1 MKFAKFVFPRD
12 RVCDIPV
19 ADSIHRELEQEL
31 VPEWRA
37 KYLDYKTGKK
47 KVKAITRALQKAQ
60 RSPHVGAHR
69 YPTPQIRGALHA
81 LTSSNPDKQLDA
93 EEDVPLTTQRGNAK
107 PASITRSTPVPR
119 TERQPLRTP
128 GSRFSENVGSYG
140 SILATPPQQHYIP
153 GSDTASFEL
162 PDPAIDPDD
171 EYLSHAETADRT
183 NAPRTPS
190 PVMDRRNIG
199 TLNPSPSQSGPAPSP
214 DRRPQSEPRANYQSP
229 ASDSL
234 TRVSSSKRTSQL
246 LRRVF
251 TAEGDTSARRSQL
264 ESSAGAE
271 LDRRQDEFFH
281 FLDSELDKIDAFY
294 VMKEQE
300 ATEKLRVLRQQ
311 LHIMRDQRI
320 QEVLGAKKVSKNNNA
335 EAQQRANAFAK
346 LNGSLLKDTFVGKGR
361 FGKNSEALAEMAT
374 PGIHP
379 EDREFIVNRRDFMRR
394 QDPPNQEV
402 SYRSAKRKL
411 KHALQEFYRGV
422 ELLKGYAYLNRT
434 AFRKINKKY
443 DKAVNARPPLRFMS
457 EKVNKASFV
466 QSEVIES
473 LMVAVEDLYA
483 RYFERGNRKI
493 AVSKLRHTIN
503 KSGDFSPNTFRSGL
517 LLMGGVLFSVKALV
531 DATSNLHADEVATQ
545 VQTSYLLQIYGGY
558 FLIVFHVLLFCL
570 DCMIWTKSKIN
581 HAFVF
586 EYDSRHTLEWRQLLE
601 IPSFFFFLMGLF
613 MWLNFS
619 WYNDMYIYWP
629 VVLIGLTVFIVF
641 LPARVLYHRSRKWF
655 AFSNWRLLL
664 AGIYPVE
671 FRDFFLGDMYCSQT
685 YAMGNI
691 ELFFCLYA
699 SYWDYP
705 PKCNSSH
712 SRLLGFFQ
720 CLPSVWRAFQ
730 CIRRYSDTKNAFPHL
745 LNLGKYIF
753 GVLYYATLSMYR
765 IDLQTRFQATFITFA
780 LLNAVY
786 TSVWDLIMDWSLGNP
801 YAKNPMLREVLA
813 FRRVWVYYAAMV
825 LDVVV
830 RFNWIFYAIFIRN
843 IQQSALL
850 SFMVSVS
857 EVCRR
862 GVWSIFRVEN
872 EHCTN
877 VLLFRA
883 SRDVPLP
890 YDIPSPAAA
899 LDGAPEDLQLQ
910 DSQHPS
916 TPFMAPGDVE
926 HGTPSVS
933 SMRARHRRPSV
944 TISRVGTIVA
954 SAHAQDFERRRL
966 PNYLSSASVGQD
978 MAHDDSTDE
987 DDEVD
992 LSTDEDSGS
1001 HVTETYEGQQS
1012 RPGSERRDM
1021 MGRIVE

>member
-1 MKFAKFVFPRD
+1 MKFAK
-12 RVCDIPV
+12 
-19 ADSIHRELEQEL
+19 ELEQEL

-47 KVKAITRALQKAQ
+47 KVKAVTRALQKAH
-60 RSPHVGAHR
+60 RSPRAPSYR
-69 YPTPQIRGALHA
+69 QSTPQARGAA
-81 LTSSNPDKQLDA
+81 QFSLTPSNTDKALDA
-93 EEDVPLTTQRGNAK
+93 TETNDPSTPRGGTK
-107 PASITRSTPVPR
+107 PPSVARSTPIPR
-119 TERQPLRTP
+119 SERQPLRTP
-128 GSRFSENVGSYG
+128 GSRFSEHVGSYG
-140 SILATPPQQHYIP
+140 SILATPPPQ
-153 GSDTASFEL
+153 GTAASDAASFEL
-162 PDPAIDPDD
+162 PDPALDPDEEYMPPD
-171 EYLSHAETADRT
+171 ENEDRSRT
-183 NAPRTPS
+183 VRTPS
-190 PVMDRRNIG
+190 PVMDRH
-199 TLNPSPSQSGPAPSP
+199 TTFSTSPSQPMADTPP
-214 DRRPQSEPRANYQSP
+214 VERRPGLEHRPSYQSP
-229 ASDSL
+229 LSGAL
-234 TRVSSSKRTSQL
+234 TRTTSTKRGSHI

-251 TAEGDTSARRSQL
+251 SNTEGDIGGKRSQPDGS
-264 ESSAGAE
+264 EV
-271 LDRRQDEFFH
+271 DKRQDEFFE
-281 FLDSELDKIDAFY
+281 FLDSELTKIDSFY
-294 VMKEQE
+294 QMKEQE
-300 ATEKLRVLRQQ
+300 ATDKLGILRQQ

-320 QEVLGAKKVSKNNNA
+320 QEVLMAKRGAKGDGPD
-335 EAQQRANAFAK
+335 AQQRPNGFVK
-346 LNGSLLKDTFVGKGR
+346 LNSHRLKDTLVGKNR

-374 PGIHP
+374 PGMHAQ
-379 EDREFIVNRRDFMRR
+379 DREFISNRRDFMRR
-394 QDPPNQEV
+394 QEPPSQEV

-443 DKAVNARPPLRFMS
+443 DKAVNARPPLRYMS
-457 EKVNKASFV
+457 DKVNKAAFV

-493 AVSKLRHTIN
+493 AVSKLRHTIK
-503 KSGDFSPNTFRSGL
+503 KSGDYSPNTFRSGL
-517 LLMGGVLFSVKALV
+517 LLMGGTLFSIKGLV
-531 DATSNLHADEVATQ
+531 DATKKLRTAEIEKQ

-558 FLIVFHVLLFCL
+558 FLIVFHVLLFCM
-570 DCMIWTKSKIN
+570 DCLIWTKSKIN
-581 HAFVF
+581 YAFVF
-586 EYDSRHTLEWRQLLE
+586 EYDSRHTLEWRQYLE

-619 WYNDMYIYWP
+619 WINDMYIYWP
-629 VVLIGLTVFIVF
+629 VVLIGLTVIIIF

-699 SYWDYP
+699 SYWGNP
-705 PKCNSSH
+705 PHCNSTH

-720 CLPSVWRAFQ
+720 CLPSIWRAFQ
-730 CIRRYSDTKNAFPHL
+730 CIRRYLDTRNAFPHL

-765 IDLQTRFQATFITFA
+765 IDLQTRFQASFITFA

-813 FRRVWVYYAAMV
+813 FRRVWVYYVAMV
-825 LDVVV
+825 LDVVI
-830 RFNWIFYAIFIRN
+830 RFNWIYYAIFIRN

-850 SFMVSVS
+850 SFMVSFS

-862 GVWSIFRVEN
+862 GIWSIFRVEN

-890 YDIPSPAAA
+890 YDLPVPAAA
-899 LDGAPEDLQLQ
+899 PLDGSPEDVQLQ
-910 DSQHPS
+910 EQQHAAVS
-916 TPFMAPGDVE
+916 TPFMSPGDVE
-926 HGTPSVS
+926 HGTPSTS
-933 SMRARHRRPSV
+933 SMRARNRRPSV
-944 TISRVGTIVA
+944 GLSRVGTIVA
-954 SAHAQDFERRRL
+954 SAHAQDFQRRRL
-966 PNYLSSASVGQD
+966 PTYLSSASVGRD
-978 MAHDDSTDE
+978 MAADGDDSTDE
-987 DDEVD
+987 DDEGD

-1001 HVTETYEGQQS
+1001 AANEHETRDNG
-1012 RPGSERRDM
+1012 RPHSLRQDAM
-1021 MGRIVE
+1021 NRIVE

>member
-1 MKFAKFVFPRD
+1 MKFAK
-12 RVCDIPV
+12 
-19 ADSIHRELEQEL
+19 ELEQEL

-47 KVKAITRALQKAQ
+47 KVKAITRALQKTH
-60 RSPHVGAHR
+60 RSPRAPT
-69 YPTPQIRGALHA
+69 YWQSTPQPRGAA
-81 LTSSNPDKQLDA
+81 QFSLTPSNTDKALDA
-93 EEDVPLTTQRGNAK
+93 AEPNDPSTPRSGTK
-107 PASITRSTPVPR
+107 PASVTRSTPIPR
-119 TERQPLRTP
+119 SERQPLRTP
-128 GSRFSENVGSYG
+128 GSRFSDHIGSYG
-140 SILATPPQQHYIP
+140 SILATPPHH
-153 GSDTASFEL
+153 GAGTSDAASFEL
-162 PDPAIDPDD
+162 PDPALDPDE
-171 EYLSHAETADRT
+171 EYMPHEEHGEIPRT
-183 NAPRTPS
+183 VRTPS
-190 PVMDRRNIG
+190 PVMDRHATFG
-199 TLNPSPSQSGPAPSP
+199 TSPSQPMPDSP
-214 DRRPQSEPRANYQSP
+214 PVERRPELEQRPSYQSP
-229 ASDSL
+229 LSGAV
-234 TRVSSSKRTSQL
+234 TRVTSAKRGSHL

-251 TAEGDTSARRSQL
+251 SNTEGEASGKRSQPD
-264 ESSAGAE
+264 SSE
-271 LDRRQDEFFH
+271 PDKRQDEFFE
-281 FLDSELDKIDAFY
+281 FLDSELNKIDSFY
-294 VMKEQE
+294 QMKEQE
-300 ATEKLRVLRQQ
+300 ATDKLRVLRQQ

-320 QEVLGAKKVSKNNNA
+320 QEVLMAKRAAKGDGPES
-335 EAQQRANAFAK
+335 QQRPNGFVK
-346 LNGSLLKDTFVGKGR
+346 LNSHRLKHTLVGKNR

-374 PGIHP
+374 PGMHAQ
-379 EDREFIVNRRDFMRR
+379 DREFISNRRDFMRR
-394 QDPPNQEV
+394 QDPPSQEV

-443 DKAVNARPPLRFMS
+443 DKAVNARPPLRYMS
-457 EKVNKASFV
+457 EKINKAAFV
-466 QSEVIES
+466 QSDVIES

-493 AVSKLRHTIN
+493 AASKLRHTLK
-503 KSGDFSPNTFRSGL
+503 KSGDYSPNTFRSGL
-517 LLMGGVLFSVKALV
+517 LLMGGALFSIKGLV
-531 DATSNLHADEVATQ
+531 DATHHLRTADVEKQ
-545 VQTSYLLQIYGGY
+545 VQTSYLLQLYGGY
-558 FLIVFHVLLFCL
+558 FLIVFHVLLFCM
-570 DCMIWTKSKIN
+570 DCLIWTKSKIN
-581 HAFVF
+581 YAFVF
-586 EYDSRHTLEWRQLLE
+586 EYDSRHTLEWRQYLE

-619 WYNDMYIYWP
+619 WINDMYIYWP
-629 VVLIGLTVFIVF
+629 VVLIGLTVIIVF

-699 SYWDYP
+699 SYWGNP
-705 PKCNSSH
+705 PHCNSSH

-730 CIRRYSDTKNAFPHL
+730 CIRRYLDTRNAFPHL

-765 IDLQTRFQATFITFA
+765 IDLQTRFQASFITFA

-801 YAKNPMLREVLA
+801 YAKHPMLREVLA
-813 FRRVWVYYAAMV
+813 FRRVWVYYVAMV
-825 LDVVV
+825 LDVVI
-830 RFNWIFYAIFIRN
+830 RFNWIYYAIFIRN

-850 SFMVSVS
+850 SFMVSFS

-862 GVWSIFRVEN
+862 GIWSIFRVEN

-890 YDIPSPAAA
+890 YDLPAA
-899 LDGAPEDLQLQ
+899 QLAAA
-910 DSQHPS
+910 S
-916 TPFMAPGDVE
+916 TPFMSPGDVE

-933 SMRARHRRPSV
+933 SVRARTRRPSV
-944 TISRVGTIVA
+944 GISRVGTIVA
-954 SAHAQDFERRRL
+954 SAHAQDFQRRR
-966 PNYLSSASVGQD
+966 PTYLSSASVGQG
-978 MAHDDSTDE
+978 MGPGGDDSTDE
-987 DDEVD
+987 DEGD

-1001 HVTETYEGQQS
+1001 TVNDNETRENG
-1012 RPGSERRDM
+1012 RPHSIRQDAM
-1021 MGRIVE
+1021 NRIVE

>member
-1 MKFAKFVFPRD
+1 MFGSEQALPGLKP
-12 RVCDIPV
+12 
-19 ADSIHRELEQEL
+19 ELEQEL

-47 KVKAITRALQKAQ
+47 KVKAITRALQKAN
-60 RSPHVGAHR
+60 RSPHVQSNR
-69 YPTPQIRGALHA
+69 YPTSTPQGRGAAQSA
-81 LTSSNPDKQLDA
+81 LTPSNTDKQLDA
-93 EEDVPLTTQRGNAK
+93 GEYNSPSTPQRGGANPPSTA
-107 PASITRSTPVPR
+107 RSTPVPR

-140 SILATPPQQHYIP
+140 SIIATPPQQHHTA
-153 GSDTASFEL
+153 GSDVASFEL
-162 PDPAIDPDD
+162 PDPALDPDED
-171 EYLSHAETADRT
+171 YMPHDDTADKPR
-183 NAPRTPS
+183 NLRTPS
-190 PVMDRRNIG
+190 PVMDRRSLTNV
-199 TLNPSPSQSGPAPSP
+199 SPSHPISEPLPAQ
-214 DRRPQSEPRANYQSP
+214 RPQLDQRASYQSQIGDTLAKVP
-229 ASDSL
+229 SGN
-234 TRVSSSKRTSQL
+234 RTSQL

-251 TAEGDTSARRSQL
+251 TAEGEPGGRRSQFDIG
-264 ESSAGAE
+264 AGAE
-271 LDRRQDEFFH
+271 LDKRQDEFFE
-281 FLDSELDKIDAFY
+281 FLDSELNKIDAFY

-320 QEVLGAKKVSKNNNA
+320 QEVLAVKKAIKSDDSDT
-335 EAQQRANAFAK
+335 QQRPNGFAK
-346 LNGSLLKDTFVGKGR
+346 IKSARIKDTLAGKNR
-361 FGKNSEALAEMAT
+361 FGKNTEALAQMAT
-374 PGIHP
+374 PGMQP
-379 EDREFIVNRRDFMRR
+379 QDREFIANRRDFMRR
-394 QDPPNQEV
+394 QDPQSQEV
-402 SYRSAKRKL
+402 PYRSAKRKL

-443 DKAVNARPPLRFMS
+443 DKAVNARPPLRYMS

-473 LMVAVEDLYA
+473 LMVAVEDLYS

-503 KSGDFSPNTFRSGL
+503 KSGDYSPNTFRSGL
-517 LLMGGVLFSVKALV
+517 LLMGGTLFSIKALV
-531 DATSNLHADEVATQ
+531 DASSNLRSGEAAEQ
-545 VQTSYLLQIYGGY
+545 VRTSYLLQIYGGY

-601 IPSFFFFLMGLF
+601 IPSFFLFLMGLF

-619 WYNDMYIYWP
+619 WYNHMYIYWP
-629 VVLIGLTVFIVF
+629 VVLIVLTIIIVF

-730 CIRRYSDTKNAFPHL
+730 CIRRYLDTKNAFPHL

-765 IDLQTRFQATFITFA
+765 IDLKTRFQAAFITFA

-786 TSVWDLIMDWSLGNP
+786 ASVWDLIMDWSLGNP

-813 FRRVWVYYAAMV
+813 FRRVWVYYAAML
-825 LDVVV
+825 LDVVI
-830 RFNWIFYAIFIRN
+830 RFNWILYAK
-843 IQQSALL
+843 SAVVASGPSSASKTSTAQMSSSSVLPVMSL
-850 SFMVSVS
+850 SPY
-857 EVCRR
+857 
-862 GVWSIFRVEN
+862 
-872 EHCTN
+872 
-877 VLLFRA
+877 
-883 SRDVPLP
+883 DVP
-890 YDIPSPAAA
+890 SPPAPP
-899 LDGAPEDLQLQ
+899 LDGSAEDVQLQ
-910 DSQHPS
+910 EQQHAS
-916 TPFMAPGDVE
+916 TPFMSPGDVE
-926 HGTPSVS
+926 HGTPSMS
-933 SMRARHRRPSV
+933 SMRARNRRPSV
-944 TISRVGTIVA
+944 GISRVGTIMA

-966 PNYLSSASVGQD
+966 PNYMSSASVGRD
-978 MAHDDSTDE
+978 LAHGADDSTDE
-987 DDEVD
+987 DDEAD

-1001 HVTETYEGQQS
+1001 
-1012 RPGSERRDM
+1012 RPVSERRDT

>member
-1 MKFAKFVFPRD
+1 MKFAK
-12 RVCDIPV
+12 
-19 ADSIHRELEQEL
+19 ELEQEL

-47 KVKAITRALQKAQ
+47 KVKAITRALQKSH
-60 RSPHVGAHR
+60 RSPR
-69 YPTPQIRGALHA
+69 IPSYRQPTPQSRGAQFH
-81 LTSSNPDKQLDA
+81 LTPSNTDKHLDA
-93 EEDVPLTTQRGNAK
+93 GRNEPSTPQRGPDTPGA
-107 PASITRSTPVPR
+107 RSTPVQR

-128 GSRFSENVGSYG
+128 QSRFSENVGSYG
-140 SILATPPQQHYIP
+140 SILATPPQQHRR
-153 GSDTASFEL
+153 GESDAASFEL
-162 PDPAIDPDD
+162 PDPAMDPDD
-171 EYLSHAETADRT
+171 NYLPTEEHTERPRT
-183 NAPRTPS
+183 VRTPS
-190 PVMDRRNIG
+190 PVMDRRVAGSI
-199 TLNPSPSQSGPAPSP
+199 TSSPSQPVEASPGQRPVLEQRPS
-214 DRRPQSEPRANYQSP
+214 YQSP
-229 ASDSL
+229 MSGL
-234 TRVSSSKRTSQL
+234 TKVPSSNRGSQL

-251 TAEGDTSARRSQL
+251 TAEGEPGAKRSQD
-264 ESSAGAE
+264 AGGAE
-271 LDRRQDEFFH
+271 TEKRHDEFFE
-281 FLDSELDKIDAFY
+281 FLDSELEKIDSFY
-294 VMKEQE
+294 LAKEQE

-311 LHIMRDQRI
+311 LHVMRDQRI
-320 QEVLGAKKVSKNNNA
+320 QEVLASKRQNKHDDEDGLPRTNG
-335 EAQQRANAFAK
+335 FAK
-346 LNGSLLKDTFVGKGR
+346 LNNNLKDTIVGKNR
-361 FGKNSEALAEMAT
+361 FGKNSEALAQMAT
-374 PGIHP
+374 PGMHP
-379 EDREFIVNRRDFMRR
+379 QDRDFIVNRRDFMRR
-394 QDPPNQEV
+394 QEPQTQEV

-443 DKAVNARPPLRFMS
+443 DKAVNARPPLRYMS
-457 EKVNKASFV
+457 DKVNKASFV
-466 QSEVIES
+466 QSEVTES
-473 LMVAVEDLYA
+473 LMVAVEDLYC

-517 LLMGGVLFSVKALV
+517 LLMGGVLFSIKALV
-531 DATSNLHADEVATQ
+531 DATQNLHSGTVAEQ

-558 FLIVFHVLLFCL
+558 FLIVFHVLLFCV

-601 IPSFFFFLMGLF
+601 IPSFFLFLMGLF

-619 WYNDMYIYWP
+619 WYNHMYIYWP
-629 VVLIGLTVFIVF
+629 VVLIGLTVIIIF
-641 LPARVLYHRSRKWF
+641 LPARVLHHRSRKWF

-699 SYWDYP
+699 SHWGYP

-730 CIRRYSDTKNAFPHL
+730 CIRRYLDTRNAFPHL
-745 LNLGKYIF
+745 LNLGKYLF

-765 IDLQTRFQATFITFA
+765 IELYTRFQAAFITFA

-801 YAKNPMLREVLA
+801 YAKTPMLREVLA

-830 RFNWIFYAIFIRN
+830 RFNWIFYAIFITN

-850 SFMVSVS
+850 SFVIGVS

-890 YDIPSPAAA
+890 YDIPTATPD
-899 LDGAPEDLQLQ
+899 LDGSPEDVQLQ
-910 DSQHPS
+910 EQQQQQVS
-916 TPFMAPGDVE
+916 TPFMAADVE
-926 HGTPSVS
+926 HGTPSGS
-933 SMRARHRRPSV
+933 SVRTRHRRPSIG
-944 TISRVGTIVA
+944 ISRVGTIVA

-966 PNYLSSASVGQD
+966 PTAYLSQGSVGRD
-978 MAHDDSTDE
+978 MAPGAEDSSDE
-987 DDEVD
+987 EDEGD
-992 LSTDEDSGS
+992 LSTDEDSANGG
-1001 HVTETYEGQQS
+1001 HRS
-1012 RPGSERRDM
+1012 RPVSERRDQ

>member
-1 MKFAKFVFPRD
+1 MKFAK
-12 RVCDIPV
+12 
-19 ADSIHRELEQEL
+19 ELEQEL

-47 KVKAITRALQKAQ
+47 KVKAITRALQKAH
-60 RSPHVGAHR
+60 RSPHVSSNRHPT
-69 YPTPQIRGALHA
+69 PTPQIRSASYPV
-81 LTSSNPDKQLDA
+81 LTPSNTDKQLDVA
-93 EEDVPLTTQRGNAK
+93 ADYAPST
-107 PASITRSTPVPR
+107 PSIMRTTPVPR

-128 GSRFSENVGSYG
+128 GSRFSENIGSYG
-140 SILATPPQQHYIP
+140 SILATPPPQPHAA
-153 GSDTASFEL
+153 GSDVASFEL
-162 PDPAIDPDD
+162 PDPALDPDED
-171 EYLSHAETADRT
+171 YRSHEETADR
-183 NAPRTPS
+183 PRHLRTPS
-190 PVMDRRNIG
+190 PVLDRRGIANG
-199 TLNPSPSQSGPAPSP
+199 SPSHPISEPLPAQ
-214 DRRPQSEPRANYQSP
+214 RPQLDQRASYQSQMGD
-229 ASDSL
+229 AL
-234 TRVSSSKRTSQL
+234 TKVTSGNRTSQL

-251 TAEGDTSARRSQL
+251 TAEGEPGGKRSQFD
-264 ESSAGAE
+264 SGAGVE
-271 LDRRQDEFFH
+271 LDRRQDEFFE
-281 FLDSELDKIDAFY
+281 FLDSELNKIDSFY

-320 QEVLGAKKVSKNNNA
+320 QEVLASKRA
-335 EAQQRANAFAK
+335 VKTDYSEAQQRP
-346 LNGSLLKDTFVGKGR
+346 NGFVKIKSARIKDTFVGKNR
-361 FGKNSEALAEMAT
+361 FGKNTEALAQMAT
-374 PGIHP
+374 PGMHP
-379 EDREFIVNRRDFMRR
+379 QDREFIANRRDFMRR
-394 QDPPNQEV
+394 QDPQSHEV
-402 SYRSAKRKL
+402 PYRSAKRKL

-443 DKAVNARPPLRFMS
+443 DKAVNARPPLRYMS

-473 LMVAVEDLYA
+473 LMVAVEDLYS

-493 AVSKLRHTIN
+493 AISKLRHTIN
-503 KSGDFSPNTFRSGL
+503 KSDDYSPNTFRSGL
-517 LLMGGVLFSVKALV
+517 LLMGGTLFAIKALV
-531 DATSNLHADEVATQ
+531 DATTSLRSGEVDEQ
-545 VQTSYLLQIYGGY
+545 IRTSYLLQIYGGY

-586 EYDSRHTLEWRQLLE
+586 EYDTRHTLEWRQLLE
-601 IPSFFFFLMGLF
+601 IPAFFLFLMGLF

-619 WYNDMYIYWP
+619 WYNHMYIYWP
-629 VVLIGLTVFIVF
+629 VVLIGLTVIIIF

-685 YAMGNI
+685 YAMGNV

-730 CIRRYSDTKNAFPHL
+730 CIRRYLDTKNAFPHL

-753 GVLYYATLSMYR
+753 GVLFYATLSMYR
-765 IDLQTRFQATFITFA
+765 INLHTRFQAAFITFA

-801 YAKNPMLREVLA
+801 YAKNPMLREVLG
-813 FRRVWVYYAAMV
+813 FRRVWVYYAAML

-830 RFNWIFYAIFIRN
+830 RFNWIFYAIFITN

-850 SFMVSVS
+850 SFMVSFS

-890 YDIPSPAAA
+890 YDIPAAGA
-899 LDGAPEDLQLQ
+899 APFDGSPEDVQLQ
-910 DSQHPS
+910 EQQQHAP
-916 TPFMAPGDVE
+916 TPFMSPGDVE
-926 HGTPSVS
+926 HGTPSMS
-933 SMRARHRRPSV
+933 SMRARHRRPSI

-966 PNYLSSASVGQD
+966 PNFLSSASVGRN
-978 MAHDDSTDE
+978 MAHGADDSTDE
-987 DDEVD
+987 DDEGD
-992 LSTDEDSGS
+992 LSTDEDSKS
-1001 HVTETYEGQQS
+1001 VAEGQRS
-1012 RPGSERRDM
+1012 RPVSERRDT
-1021 MGRIVE
+1021 MGRILE